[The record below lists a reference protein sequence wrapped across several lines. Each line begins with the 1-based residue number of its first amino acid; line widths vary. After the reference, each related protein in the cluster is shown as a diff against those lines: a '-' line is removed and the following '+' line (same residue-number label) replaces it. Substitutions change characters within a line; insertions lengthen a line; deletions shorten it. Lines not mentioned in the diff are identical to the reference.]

1 MEGIDIVSLVG
12 GNTAAFDPAPPAVIA
27 LGLFDG
33 VHIGHRALLRETV
46 LRARETGITP
56 AVFTFSQGSGVKR
69 GVPRLYDDRA
79 KLRLLRECGIELVYM
94 ADFDAVAPLSPE
106 DFVTRVLCKEL
117 NCRVAVSGFN
127 FRFGS
132 SASGDAEDL
141 KRLCAARNM
150 RAIIIDEER
159 IDGVT
164 VSTTLIRRL
173 LSEGK
178 ANEAARLLGR
188 PYFLSGTVLHG
199 RGQGRGWG
207 FPTVNTPLREDT
219 PLLWGVY
226 SSAVCLGDR
235 VYPALTN
242 IGVCPSFDKR
252 EPHAETLLLGFE
264 GDLYGK
270 ELDVHLLDYIREER
284 IFPSA
289 DLLKEQIE
297 RDKIYASER
306 TKDIKW
312 QEIGLK

>member
-1 MEGIDIVSLVG
+1 MDGIDIISLVG
-12 GNTAAFDPAPPAVIA
+12 GNSAVTVAPPSVIA

-33 VHIGHRALLRETV
+33 VHIGHRALLSETV
-46 LRARETGITP
+46 RVARESGITP
-56 AVFTFSQGSGVKR
+56 AVFTFSQSSGVKR
-69 GVPRLYDDRA
+69 DAPRLYDDRA
-79 KLRLLRECGIELVYM
+79 KLRLLGECGIELVYM
-94 ADFDAVAPLSPE
+94 ADFAAVASLSPE
-106 DFVTRVLCKEL
+106 DFVTRVLLKEL

-132 SASGDAEDL
+132 LARGDAEDL
-141 KRLCAARNM
+141 KRLSAA
-150 RAIIIDEER
+150 AGIGASIIDEER

-178 ANEAARLLGR
+178 ADQAARLLGR

-199 RGQGRGWG
+199 RGQGAGWG
-207 FPTVNTPLREDT
+207 FPTVNTQLREDA
-219 PLLWGVY
+219 PLMHGVY

-242 IGVCPSFDKR
+242 IGVCPSFKKR

-264 GDLYGK
+264 GDLYGR

-284 IFPSA
+284 LFSSA
-289 DLLKEQIE
+289 EELREQIE

-306 TKDIKW
+306 TEDIKW